1 MRLPLRFFLRLP
13 LLLFKLAGLVGV
25 INCGKRRFRK
35 VLIESSLP
43 EDIVERLV
51 EEFDP
56 STPLRETLF
65 RFSRR

>member
-1 MRLPLRFFLRLP
+1 M
-13 LLLFKLAGLVGV
+13 GV